1 MFVPNDST
9 YLYRDSGYWKA
20 IQSDY
25 IEAIAME
32 QLGQKRE
39 VRAGRCV
46 EIRKLVQLKS
56 LIPLDRQLNERNGFV
71 NLRNGML
78 NIQNRRL
85 YPHNQDFYSTI
96 QLPIEYSEMAVCP
109 LFQQFLMEIFEGDRE
124 RIDLLQEF
132 MGYSL
137 VPDTRY
143 EKALLMLGQGANGK
157 STLITVWEHI
167 IGRDNC
173 SSVALGNLMNE
184 FHRVKL
190 HKRLLNIA
198 AEVRDTT
205 LEQADYFKRIVSG
218 DTIDAAHKFKDVFEF
233 RPFARLVFA
242 MNKVPRIK
250 DTSHAFY
257 RRLLIQPFNRVFE
270 PHEQDK
276 QLQKKLIAEA
286 DGIFVWALRGLDR
299 LYDND
304 AFTEPQVVREALD
317 EYRRENNPVV
327 AFVQDKCNLDTEFS
341 TGKSFLY
348 EEYKKYCDTYGFKAA
363 SLSTFFKELYGAY
376 PGLKATRPRT
386 DEGREQV
393 IEGIVV
399 VKNIGGEG

>member
-1 MFVPNDST
+1 MFVPNDSI
-9 YLYRDSGYWKA
+9 YLYRNQGYWKG

-32 QLGQKRE
+32 QLGHKKE
-39 VRAGRCV
+39 VRAGRCS
-46 EIRKLVQLKS
+46 EIRKIVQLKS
-56 LIPLDRQLNERNGFV
+56 LIPLEREMNELNGYV

-78 NIQNRRL
+78 NLENRKL

-96 QLPIEYSEMAVCP
+96 QLPIEYNEKAVFP
-109 LFQQFLMEIFEGDRE
+109 RFLEFLLEIFEGDEE
-124 RIDLLQEF
+124 RIDLVQEF

-137 VPDTRY
+137 VPDTRF

-157 STLITVWEHI
+157 STLIRVWEHI
-167 IGRDNC
+167 IGKENY
-173 SSVALGNLMNE
+173 SSVALGNLQNE

-205 LEQADYFKRIVSG
+205 LEQADYFKRIVTG

-242 MNKVPRIK
+242 MNKVPRVK

-257 RRLLIQPFNRVFE
+257 RRLLIVPFNRVFE

-276 QLQKKLIAEA
+276 ELQKKLVAEA
-286 DGIFVWALRGLDR
+286 DGVFLWALRGLDR

-304 AFTEPQVVREALD
+304 CFTEPKVVREALD

-327 AFVQDKCNLDTEFS
+327 AFVEDCCNLDTEFS
-341 TGKSFLY
+341 TSKNTLY
-348 EEYKKYCDTYGFKAA
+348 EEYKNYCDTYGFKAA
-363 SLSTFFKELYGAY
+363 SVSTFFKELYGAY
-376 PGLKATRPRT
+376 LSLKAVRPRT

-399 VKNIGGEG
+399 VKRIG

>member
-1 MFVPNDST
+1 MFVPNDSI
-9 YLYRDSGYWKA
+9 YLYRDQGYWKG
-20 IQSDY
+20 IQFDY

-32 QLGQKRE
+32 ELGQKKE
-39 VRAGRCV
+39 VRAGRCS
-46 EIRKLVQLKS
+46 EIRKIVQLKS
-56 LIPLDRQLNERNGFV
+56 LIPLDRQLNERNGYV

-78 NIQNRRL
+78 NIENRNL
-85 YPHNQDFYSTI
+85 YPHNADFYSTI
-96 QLPIEYSEMAVCP
+96 QLPIKYNEKAVCP
-109 LFQQFLMEIFEGDRE
+109 CFQQFLLEIFEGDQE
-124 RIDLLQEF
+124 RIDLVQEF
-132 MGYSL
+132 MGYSM
-137 VPDTRY
+137 VPDTRF

-157 STLITVWEHI
+157 STLIAVWEHI
-167 IGRDNC
+167 VGRNNC
-173 SSVALGNLMNE
+173 ASVALGNLQNE

-242 MNKVPRIK
+242 MNKVPRVK

-257 RRLLIQPFNRVFE
+257 RRLLICPFNRVFE

-276 QLQKKLIAEA
+276 QLQKKLTKEA
-286 DGIFVWALRGLDR
+286 DGIFVWALRGMDR
-299 LYDND
+299 LFDND
-304 AFTEPQVVREALD
+304 GFTEPQVVREALD

-327 AFVQDKCNLDTEFS
+327 AFTEDCCNLETEFS
-341 TGKSFLY
+341 TSKSTLY
-348 EEYKKYCDTYGFKAA
+348 EEYKKYCETYGFRAA
-363 SLSTFFKELYGAY
+363 SVSTFFKELYGAY

-386 DEGREQV
+386 DEGREQA
-393 IEGIVV
+393 IEGIEV
-399 VKNIGGEG
+399 VKHLS